1 MQSHFSGREETEK
14 KEKKETTRGVTSEVL
29 SQDFLSDIS
38 FRDYPKKTGKTPT
51 NHTLGTL
58 EHITSGFSCL

>member
-38 FRDYPKKTGKTPT
+38 FRDYPKKLAKVLPT
-51 NHTLGTL
+51 TLGTKK
-58 EHITSGFSCL
+58 HIISGFSVS

>member
-1 MQSHFSGREETEK
+1 MQSHFSGRGDRK

-38 FRDYPKKTGKTPT
+38 FRDYPKKTGKSPT
-51 NHTLGTL
+51 NHT
-58 EHITSGFSCL
+58 S